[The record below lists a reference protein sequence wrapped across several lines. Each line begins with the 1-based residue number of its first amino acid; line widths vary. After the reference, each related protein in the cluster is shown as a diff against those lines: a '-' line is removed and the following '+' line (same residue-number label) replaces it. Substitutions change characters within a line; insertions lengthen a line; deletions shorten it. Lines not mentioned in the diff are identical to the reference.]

1 VLVVVDSSALIAL
14 AVCDGLSLLDDLF
27 ETIRAPSAV
36 FQEVV
41 VGGKPHAAR
50 LEEYLQGRVEQ
61 TDLQRL
67 VIAAGGLG
75 RGELEAMALYRQLC
89 ADLLLL
95 DDRRAR
101 TIARLNEIQT
111 VGSLGVLLFAKRK
124 GLVPEL
130 RPLIEV
136 ILQSEIHLGKRVAE
150 DVLRLA
156 GEQMVR

>member
-1 VLVVVDSSALIAL
+1 VLVVADSSALIAL
-14 AVCDGLSLLDDLF
+14 AVYDCLGLLDDLLA
-27 ETIRAPSAV
+27 TIRVPSAV

-41 VGGKPHAAR
+41 VEGKPHAAR
-50 LEEYLQGRVEQ
+50 REEYLHGKVEQ

-75 RGELEAMALYRQLC
+75 RGGLEAMALYRQLD
-89 ADLLLL
+89 AGLRLL

-124 GLVPEL
+124 GLGPEL
-130 RPLIEV
+130 RPLIEM
-136 ILQSEIHLGKRVAE
+136 ILQSEIHLGRWVAE
-150 DVLRLA
+150 DVLKLA
-156 GEQMVR
+156 GEQ